1 MGRIIAALVAGIM
14 LVASSG
20 GALAQ
25 TDERQALGL
34 QVAQVMFKALSLEDL
49 IAKEAQGDT
58 SDIFAEV
65 KSRPEWKGYLV
76 AALQEELRHD
86 MPAIERMFGRA
97 IAKDMSAEELR
108 VGLALMNE
116 PEIQAVFRAGAEGR
130 EPTGRPSRKVERMAS
145 TRAAQSFLEKLGTLD
160 KTLDP
165 LIEDVLIE
173 LMPGTMRRFADKA
186 EAGEARRAAGQPAVK

>member
-1 MGRIIAALVAGIM
+1 MGRIIAAMVAGII
-14 LVASSG
+14 LVTSP
-20 GALAQ
+20 GAAMAQ
-25 TDERQALGL
+25 SAEQEALGL

-65 KSRPEWKGYLV
+65 KSRPEWKAYLV
-76 AALQEELRHD
+76 SALQEELRHD

-97 IAKDMSAEELR
+97 IARDMSVEELK
-108 VGLALMNE
+108 VGLALLNE
-116 PEIQAVFRAGAEGR
+116 TEIQEVFRAGAEGR
-130 EPTGRPSRKVERMAS
+130 EPTGRPSRKVERMAA
-145 TRAAQSFLEKLGTLD
+145 TPAARSFLAKLGSLD

-165 LIEDVLIE
+165 LIEDFLIE

-186 EAGEARRAAGQPAVK
+186 EAGEAARAANPR